1 MSVTTTTKRIAR
13 RDNIETSPATAVN
26 PIRALDPAGIKP
38 IEEYL
43 NLGETEIYER
53 IQEAKRKLGDRVVI
67 LGHHYQRDDV
77 ICHADLT
84 GDSFKLSQMASERSD
99 ADYIVFCGVHFM
111 AESADILSADHQQ
124 VILPDLAAGCSMADM
139 ARLDQVESAWEQL
152 QELGLISLM
161 PITYMNSAANI
172 KAFCGRHEGV
182 VCTSSN
188 AVPLFDW
195 ALKRCEKLF
204 FFPDEHL
211 GRNTGLKFGIPLD
224 QMVVWDPRQE
234 LGGNT
239 EEQLK
244 NARIILWKG
253 FCSVHGRF
261 QARHVDDRRAEYP
274 GVKILVHPECRY
286 EVVAK
291 SDLNGSTEFIIKTIA
306 EAPAGSKWAVGTE
319 LNLVNRLANRHLDK
333 FVTLLA
339 PDLCMCATMFRIS
352 PENLLWSLE
361 NLVEGNAVNPIKV
374 DEETAR
380 WARVALDRM
389 LAIQ

>member
-1 MSVTTTTKRIAR
+1 MAVAPKRS
-13 RDNIETSPATAVN
+13 EV
-26 PIRALDPAGIKP
+26 KP
-38 IEEYL
+38 IEDYL
-43 NLGETEIYER
+43 NLSEAELYGR
-53 IQEAKRKLGDRVVI
+53 IQAAKKALGDRVVI

-84 GDSFKLSQMASERSD
+84 GDSFKLSQLASQRHQAEHL
-99 ADYIVFCGVHFM
+99 IFCGVHFM
-111 AESADILSADHQQ
+111 AESADILSGDHQQ

-139 ARLDQVESAWEQL
+139 AGLDQVEDAWEQL
-152 QELGLISLM
+152 QQLGINDVM

-172 KAFCGRHEGV
+172 KAFCGRHDGV

-188 AVPLFDW
+188 AVPLF
-195 ALKRCEKLF
+195 KRAFAEREKLF

-211 GRNTGLKFGIPLD
+211 GRNTGIKFGVPLE
-224 QMVVWDPRQE
+224 QMVVWDPRLE

-239 EEQLK
+239 AEQLRQ
-244 NARIILWKG
+244 ARIILWKG

-261 QARHVDDRRAEYP
+261 QARHVDDRRAEHP
-274 GVKILVHPECRY
+274 GIKILVHPECRY

-319 LNLVNRLANRHLDK
+319 LNLVNRLAKRHTDK

-339 PDLCMCATMFRIS
+339 PDLCMCATMFRIA
-352 PENLLWSLE
+352 PENLCWSLE
-361 NLVEGNAVNPIKV
+361 NLVDGHVVNRIKV
-374 DEETAR
+374 DDETAQ
-380 WARVALDRM
+380 WAKLALDRM

>member
-1 MSVTTTTKRIAR
+1 MNT
-13 RDNIETSPATAVN
+13 ATAFEKSAVN
-26 PIRALDPAGIKP
+26 PLVSID
-38 IEEYL
+38 EYL
-43 NLGETEIYER
+43 DLSEQEVYDR
-53 IQEAKRKLGDRVVI
+53 IQRAKRKLGDRVVI

-84 GDSFKLSQMASERSD
+84 GDSFKLAEMASRRPE
-99 ADYIVFCGVHFM
+99 ADFIVFCGVHFM
-111 AESADILSADHQQ
+111 AESADILSADRQR

-139 ARLDQVESAWEQL
+139 AGIEQVETAWEQL
-152 QELGLISLM
+152 QDLGLDSMM
-161 PITYMNSAANI
+161 PITYMNSAASI
-172 KAFCGRHEGV
+172 KAFCGRHDGV

-195 ALKRCEKLF
+195 ALKEREKLF

-224 QMVVWDPRQE
+224 QMVVWDPRLE
-234 LGGNT
+234 LGGNLP
-239 EEQLK
+239 EQLK

-261 QARHVDDRRAEYP
+261 LPRHVDERRAEHP
-274 GVKILVHPECRY
+274 GIKVLVHPECRY
-286 EVVAK
+286 EVVSK
-291 SDLNGSTEFIIKTIA
+291 SDLNGSTEYIIKTIA

-319 LNLVNRLANRHLDK
+319 LNLVNRLAKRHRDK

-339 PDLCMCATMFRIS
+339 PDLCMCATMFRIA
-352 PENLLWSLE
+352 PENLCWSLE
-361 NLVEGNAVNPIKV
+361 NLVGGHVVNQIKV
-374 DEETAR
+374 DTDTAN
-380 WARVALDRM
+380 WARIALDRM

>member
-1 MSVTTTTKRIAR
+1 MDQIDMLSGAGQG
-13 RDNIETSPATAVN
+13 ATALSK
-26 PIRALDPAGIKP
+26 ALERGEVKP
-38 IEEYL
+38 LDDYLMLGEAELFGRIEEARWR
-43 NLGETEIYER
+43 LGE
-53 IQEAKRKLGDRVVI
+53 RVVI

-84 GDSFKLSQMASERSD
+84 GDSFKLARMASERHQSE
-99 ADYIVFCGVHFM
+99 YIVFCGVHFM
-111 AESADILSADHQQ
+111 AESADILSGDHQK

-139 ARLDQVESAWEQL
+139 AQLEQVETAWEQL
-152 QELGLISLM
+152 QEIGITSMM

-172 KAFCGRHEGV
+172 KAFCGHHDGV

-195 ALKRCEKLF
+195 ALKEREKLF

-211 GRNTGLKFGIPLD
+211 GRNTGVKFGIPLD

-239 EEQLK
+239 AGALQR
-244 NARIILWKG
+244 ARIILWRG

-261 QARHVDDRRAEYP
+261 QARHVDERRAEYP
-274 GVKILVHPECRY
+274 GIKVLVHPECRY

-306 EAPAGSKWAVGTE
+306 EAPTGSKWAVGTE
-319 LNLVNRLANRHLDK
+319 LNLVNRLAKRHTDK

-339 PDLCMCATMFRIS
+339 PDLCMCATMFRIA

-361 NLVEGNAVNPIKV
+361 NLLEGHVVNQITV
-374 DEETAR
+374 DEDTAI
-380 WARVALDRM
+380 WAKVALDRM

>member
-1 MSVTTTTKRIAR
+1 MNQAVADRNSSAAVALKRSEA
-13 RDNIETSPATAVN
+13 
-26 PIRALDPAGIKP
+26 KP
-38 IEEYL
+38 IDEYL
-43 NLGETEIYER
+43 NLSEAELFER
-53 IQEAKRKLGDRVVI
+53 IQAAKKALGDRVVI

-84 GDSFKLSQMASERSD
+84 GDSFKLSQMAAERHN
-99 ADYIVFCGVHFM
+99 AEFLVFCGVHFM
-111 AESADILSADHQQ
+111 AESADILSTAHQQ
-124 VILPDLAAGCSMADM
+124 VVLPDMAAGCSMADM
-139 ARLDQVESAWEQL
+139 ARLDQVEDAWEQL
-152 QELGLISLM
+152 QQLGITDVL

-172 KAFCGRHEGV
+172 KAFCGRHDGV

-188 AVPLFDW
+188 ALPLFKW
-195 ALKRCEKLF
+195 AFAQREKLF

-211 GRNTGLKFGIPLD
+211 GRNTGIKFGIPLE
-224 QMVVWDPRQE
+224 QMVVWDPRLE

-239 EEQLK
+239 PDQLRQAK
-244 NARIILWKG
+244 IILWKG

-261 QARHVDDRRAEYP
+261 QARHVDDRRAEHP
-274 GVKILVHPECRY
+274 DIKVLVHPECRY

-319 LNLVNRLANRHLDK
+319 LNLVNRLAKRHADK

-339 PDLCMCATMFRIS
+339 PDLCMCATMFRIA
-352 PENLLWSLE
+352 PENLCWSLE
-361 NLVEGNAVNPIKV
+361 NLVAGHVVNHITV
-374 DEETAR
+374 DAETAR
-380 WARVALDRM
+380 WAKFALDRM

>member
-1 MSVTTTTKRIAR
+1 MNENTERSGSGGQAAIPA
-13 RDNIETSPATAVN
+13 PATT
-26 PIRALDPAGIKP
+26 LDRGGVKP
-38 IEEYL
+38 IDEYL
-43 NLGETEIYER
+43 DLGEAEIYDR
-53 IQEAKRKLGDRVVI
+53 IREAKRRLGDRLVV

-84 GDSFKLSQMASERSD
+84 GDSFKLARMASQRTE
-99 ADYIVFCGVHFM
+99 AEYIVFCGVHFM
-111 AESADILSADHQQ
+111 AESADILSGDHQQ
-124 VILPDLAAGCSMADM
+124 VILPDMAAGCSMADM
-139 ARLDQVESAWEQL
+139 AQLEQVETAWEQL
-152 QELGLISLM
+152 EELGIDSMM

-188 AVPLFDW
+188 AVPLFEW
-195 ALKRCEKLF
+195 ALKEREKLF

-211 GRNTGLKFGIPLD
+211 GRNTGVKFGIPLD
-224 QMVVWDPRQE
+224 QMVVWDPRLE

-239 EEQLK
+239 PERLK
-244 NARIILWKG
+244 EARLILWRG

-261 QARHVDDRRAEYP
+261 LPRHVDERRAEFP
-274 GVKILVHPECRY
+274 GIRILVHPECRY
-286 EVVAK
+286 EVVTK

-306 EAPAGSKWAVGTE
+306 EAEAGSSWAVGTE
-319 LNLVNRLANRHLDK
+319 LNLVNRLAKRHPDK

-361 NLVEGNAVNPIKV
+361 NLVDGHVVNRIRV
-374 DEETAR
+374 DEDTAK
-380 WARVALDRM
+380 WARISLDRM

>member
-1 MSVTTTTKRIAR
+1 MKATIAR
-13 RDNIETSPATAVN
+13 LGVEGGNVASAPATALKGSVR
-26 PIRALDPAGIKP
+26 PIAD
-38 IEEYL
+38 YL
-43 NLGETEIYER
+43 NLGEAETYER
-53 IQEAKRKLGDRVVI
+53 IQQAKKKLGERVVI

-77 ICHADLT
+77 ICHADVT
-84 GDSFKLSQMASERSD
+84 GDSFKLARLASERKQ
-99 ADYIVFCGVHFM
+99 AEYIVFCGVHFM

-139 ARLDQVESAWEQL
+139 ARLDQVETAWEQL
-152 QELGLISLM
+152 QDLGLTSMM
-161 PITYMNSAANI
+161 PITYMNSAADI
-172 KAFCGRHEGV
+172 KAFCGRHDGV

-195 ALKRCEKLF
+195 ALKEREKLF

-211 GRNTGLKFGIPLD
+211 GRNTGVKFGIPLD
-224 QMVVWDPRQE
+224 QMVVWDPRLD

-239 EEQLK
+239 PEELK

-261 QARHVDDRRAEYP
+261 QPRHVDERRAEHP
-274 GVKILVHPECRY
+274 GIKILVHPECRY
-286 EVVAK
+286 EVVVK
-291 SDLNGSTEFIIKTIA
+291 SDLNGSTEFIIKTID

-319 LNLVNRLANRHLDK
+319 LNLVNRLAKRHTDK

-339 PDLCMCATMFRIS
+339 PDLCMCATMFRIA

-361 NLVEGNAVNPIKV
+361 NLLEGQVVNQIKV
-374 DEETAR
+374 DDDTAK
-380 WARVALDRM
+380 WAKVALDRM